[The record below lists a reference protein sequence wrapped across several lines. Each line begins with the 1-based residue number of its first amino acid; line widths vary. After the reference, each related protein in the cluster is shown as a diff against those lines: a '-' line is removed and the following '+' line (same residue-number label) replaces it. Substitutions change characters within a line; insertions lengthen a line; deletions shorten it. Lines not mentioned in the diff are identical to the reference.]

1 MPQPLKR
8 NTLKEQAYQALRD
21 MIASHRFSSGTW
33 INAEQLAKELG
44 VSRTPVWQALK
55 QLEAEGLVKHEP
67 NRGVRMV
74 EMTPE
79 MAVDLYEVRGVL
91 EGLAASLMAANPPGA
106 ALGRM
111 EKILARQKRSVDQGD
126 SVAYSRTDFEF
137 HQVLYEA
144 CGNWLLG
151 EQLDNIK
158 SKARPFVRDI
168 SPILPDLFQDHS
180 LLVQALKKGDAAAA
194 SQAMVEHNRRMRRLV
209 ENAQLGKN
217 GNMPASNR
225 AD

>member
-8 NTLKEQAYQALRD
+8 NTLKEQAYIALRD
-21 MIASHRFSSGTW
+21 MIAGQRFSSGTW
-33 INAEQLAKELG
+33 INAELLAKELG

-55 QLEAEGLVKHEP
+55 QLEAEGLVQHVP

-91 EGLAASLMAANPPGA
+91 EGLAARLMARKPLAG

-111 EKILARQKRSVDQGD
+111 KKILQRQEVSVNQGD

-144 CGNWLLG
+144 CGNWLLR
-151 EQLDNIK
+151 EQLDSIK

-168 SPILPDLFQDHS
+168 SPILPELYQDHHR
-180 LLVQALKKGDAAAA
+180 LILALEGGDEDAAA
-194 SQAMVEHNRRMRRLV
+194 QAMVDHNRRVRRLV
-209 ENAQLGKN
+209 ERTQLAKN
-217 GNMPASNR
+217 RPAAASDR
-225 AD
+225 AS